1 MNDKYRILVLG
12 SSGLIGIPLVS
23 SLLEFHKVFTTY
35 YKNKYCDKD
44 IHVDILN
51 KKSLEQVFDTTKPE
65 IIINLCGIYK
75 NLQFCDENKN
85 LVMAV
90 NGESLKYISKLS
102 NKYNSYLVSLSS
114 DFVFDGQNGDYKED
128 DVPYPESYYGKTR
141 LVGEKY
147 IQEIAKKYCIVR
159 TSMIYGKNSL
169 RTTLSD
175 LIYSNV
181 KNGNSLKLIDD
192 QIMTP
197 TYLNNFCLMLKEILE
212 KQYEGIIHLAGPEK
226 LSRYQFGIKLVN
238 QMNLSNELL
247 IPVSKN
253 EFDFG
258 NKLPNN
264 SSLNTNKA
272 SSFLNEKPESVEKSL
287 KHYCN
292 SMEKIKS

>member
-1 MNDKYRILVLG
+1 MSEKFRILVLG

-23 SLLEFHKVFTTY
+23 SLQEFHKVFTTY
-35 YKNKYCDKD
+35 YKNKHYDND

-51 KKSLEQVFDTTKPE
+51 KKSLEQVFDATKPE

-75 NLQFCDENKN
+75 NLRFCDENKN

-90 NGESLKYISKLS
+90 NGKSLKYISKLS

-114 DFVFDGQNGDYKED
+114 DFVFDGQNGNYKEED
-128 DVPYPESYYGKTR
+128 IPYPKNHYGKTR
-141 LVGEKY
+141 LAGEKY

-159 TSMIYGKNSL
+159 TSMIYGKNLL

-197 TYLNNFCLMLKEILE
+197 TYLNNFCLMLKETVE

-226 LSRYQFGIKLVN
+226 LSRYQFGIKLIN
-238 QMNLSNELL
+238 QMNLSNKLL

-264 SSLNTNKA
+264 SSLNTDKA
-272 SSFLNEKPESVEKSL
+272 SLFLNEKPESVEKSL

-292 SMEKIKS
+292 SMEKN